1 MLGLGYA
8 LGHRVGNVVCWVGEA
23 PRVQMG
29 NSLTELS
36 ASIHLPD
43 SVPGVEPSSHF
54 TDSEA

>member
-8 LGHRVGNVVCWVGEA
+8 SGHRVGNEVCWVGEA
-23 PRVQMG
+23 PGIQMG

-36 ASIHLPD
+36 ASILMPD
-43 SVPGVEPSSHF
+43 SVPGVEPSSRL